1 MRLSELDLPKSQ
13 LLMLVENYV
22 YIARNKSI
30 FLNKLEGYTYEELAE
45 MYNLSTV
52 RVKEIVKECLDK
64 ISKHSE
70 SLRILMSY
78 RRRDVRLLEVL
89 PGP

>member
-1 MRLSELDLPKSQ
+1 MRMSELDIPKSQ
-13 LLMLVENYV
+13 LIMLVENYV

-64 ISKHSE
+64 ISKH
-70 SLRILMSY
+70 I
-78 RRRDVRLLEVL
+78 
-89 PGP
+89 